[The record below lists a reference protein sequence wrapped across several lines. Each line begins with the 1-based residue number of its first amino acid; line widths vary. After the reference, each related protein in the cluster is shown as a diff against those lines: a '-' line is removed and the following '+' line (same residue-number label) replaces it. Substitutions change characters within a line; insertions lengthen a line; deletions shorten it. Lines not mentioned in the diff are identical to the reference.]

1 MPNMGR
7 YCKAYPITNLREFAD
22 WTENVAH
29 ARPADNDDN
38 GKEGPVPRTLTD
50 DDFLY
55 LQENYV
61 VTDGIFIDE
70 NIIFDSVTP
79 EWIDFCQNTL
89 AFEIPEYAKGSEVNA
104 EPENIVTEPES
115 VIAEPESVVAAHS

>member
-7 YCKAYPITNLREFAD
+7 YCKAYLVKSLREFAG
-22 WTENVAH
+22 WTENA
-29 ARPADNDDN
+29 ANAQPDD
-38 GKEGPVPRTLTD
+38 GPDAEEGAAPRTITE

-79 EWIDFCQNTL
+79 EWIDFCRKAL
-89 AFEIPEYAKGSEVNA
+89 EFEVPEYAKAPEAGA
-104 EPENIVTEPES
+104 EPERVAVT
-115 VIAEPESVVAAHS
+115 A

>member
-7 YCKAYPITNLREFAD
+7 YCKAYPIMNLREFAG
-22 WTENVAH
+22 WTENTAN
-29 ARPADNDDN
+29 ARPADDDADAQ
-38 GKEGPVPRTLTD
+38 EGHVSRTFSA

-79 EWIDFCQNTL
+79 EWIDFCRNTL
-89 AFEIPEYAKGSEVNA
+89 AFEVPEYAKDPQINTEQ
-104 EPENIVTEPES
+104 EN
-115 VIAEPESVVAAHS
+115 VVAAHS

>member
-7 YCKAYPITNLREFAD
+7 YCKAYPIKSLREFAG
-22 WTENVAH
+22 WTENVAN
-29 ARPADNDDN
+29 ARPAEAGEDETD
-38 GKEGPVPRTLTD
+38 GAGPRVLTE

-70 NIIFDSVTP
+70 NIIFESSTP
-79 EWIDFCQNTL
+79 EWIDFCRNAL
-89 AFEIPEYAKGSEVNA
+89 AFEVPEYARASAATAGA
-104 EPENIVTEPES
+104 
-115 VIAEPESVVAAHS
+115 ESVVAADS

>member
-7 YCKAYPITNLREFAD
+7 YCKAYPITSLRAFAN
-22 WTENVAH
+22 WTENVAN
-29 ARPADNDDN
+29 ARPADDHDSTTIIIN

-79 EWIDFCQNTL
+79 EWIEFCRNTL
-89 AFEIPEYAKGSEVNA
+89 AFEVPEYAKSSEVNA
-104 EPENIVTEPES
+104 EPQSVNTEAEN
-115 VIAEPESVVAAHS
+115 VVAAHS

>member
-7 YCKAYPITNLREFAD
+7 YCKAYPIMNLREFGGWA
-22 WTENVAH
+22 ENVAN
-29 ARPADNDDN
+29 ARPANDDADV
-38 GKEGPVPRTLTD
+38 KEGQVSRTLTD

-55 LQENYV
+55 LQENYI

-79 EWIDFCQNTL
+79 EWIDFCRNTL
-89 AFEIPEYAKGSEVNA
+89 TFEVPEYAKGPEVNA
-104 EPENIVTEPES
+104 GTENTI
-115 VIAEPESVVAAHS
+115 AAHS

>member
-7 YCKAYPITNLREFAD
+7 YCKAYTVKSLREFAG
-22 WTENVAH
+22 WSENAAN
-29 ARPADNDDN
+29 ARPADDAE
-38 GKEGPVPRTLTD
+38 EGSAPRTLTD

-70 NIIFDSVTP
+70 NVIFDSVTP
-79 EWIDFCQNTL
+79 EWTDFCHQTL
-89 AFEIPEYAKGSEVNA
+89 GFEVPEYAKTPQAAAGAQGAA
-104 EPENIVTEPES
+104 EPQ
-115 VIAEPESVVAAHS
+115 AAAAQS